1 MAEKKIFKFTAKV
14 LLGLLG
20 LWAFVVPILYMFGIT
35 IHFPFIV
42 TASNEIPYH
51 RLLAVRTSVF
61 FTFSYF
67 VFRFLFIE
75 YSKLYPIQFLDIFL
89 KSLTLSG
96 LVVFLI
102 IGVEIREYVYVI
114 FFCGCSIITHA
125 ICGKK
130 FRKYFN

>member
-42 TASNEIPYH
+42 TGSSEIPYH

-75 YSKLYPIQFLDIFL
+75 YSKLYPIRFLDIFL
-89 KSLTLSG
+89 KSLTLTSLMVYLSLG
-96 LVVFLI
+96 LE
-102 IGVEIREYVYVI
+102 IGEYVVVI
-114 FFCGCSIITHA
+114 YFFTFSIITH
-125 ICGKK
+125 IISGKK